1 MKKVSVGQ
9 LQANTYID
17 APVFLDEKFI
27 LFSPEI
33 PISPQLLERLNKW
46 NYEKVFTNGL
56 PSNVPPTQTGGLAG
70 AGESVLDQDIKEK
83 EAQKKATYFFQHV
96 AKQMNQIFNDFQTKG
111 EFFPNP
117 VITISKEIMEEIR
130 LNRQALLSIQ
140 PPEQDGM
147 LYIVPHA
154 VKTAIF
160 ALAIADFFKLP
171 PHKQIDIGTTALLH
185 EIGMLRIPPE
195 IYQHNRKLTEQERK
209 TIIAHP
215 VLSYRI
221 LKEAGF
227 PSTVCLGVL
236 EHHEYIDGSG
246 YPRKLAGQNISLYGK
261 IVGVASAYSAAT
273 SSRPFREEHD
283 GHTSI
288 MDLAKEMGK
297 RYDERVLRAL
307 IFTLSVFPI
316 GTYVRLSNGAR
327 GLIVK
332 TDPKEPKHPIVRL
345 LVNEK
350 NIPYRDRPVIQPREG
365 DEVTIERPLNKDE
378 TAELKKALTN

>member
-1 MKKVSVGQ
+1 MKKVSLGQ
-9 LQANTYID
+9 LQENSYID
-17 APVFLDEKFI
+17 APVFLDEKYI

-33 PISPQLLERLNKW
+33 PISPELIERLRKW
-46 NYEKVFTNGL
+46 NYQQIYTNGL
-56 PSNVPPTQTGGLAG
+56 PSDIPPIQSGGLAG
-70 AGESVLDQDIKEK
+70 TGESILDQDIKEK
-83 EAQKKATYFFQHV
+83 ESQKAALQFFQHIS
-96 AKQMNQIFNDFQTKG
+96 KKMNQVFTDFQLKG

-117 VITISKEIMEEIR
+117 VIDISKEIMEKIR
-130 LNRQALLSIQ
+130 QNKQPLLSIQ
-140 PPEQDGM
+140 PPEQEDVM
-147 LYIVPHA
+147 YVVPHA

-195 IYQHNRKLTEQERK
+195 IYQHNRRLTEQERK

-236 EHHEYIDGSG
+236 EHHEYIDGTG
-246 YPRKLAGQNISLYGK
+246 YPRKLVGQNISLYGK

-273 SSRPFREEHD
+273 SRRPFREEHD

-332 TDPKEPKHPIVRL
+332 TDPKEPKHPLVRL
-345 LVNEK
+345 LVNEG
-350 NIPYRDRPVIQPREG
+350 NIPYRDRPVIQPMDG
-365 DEVTIERPLNKDE
+365 DEVHIERPLTKEE
-378 TAELKKALTN
+378 TRELKGFLTP